1 MWEITLQ
8 QNGKDNEAE
17 FCPEGKYD
25 KERKIKKGYRYS
37 TRSMYGSP
45 CGICYEKRN
54 CAWKSD
60 RCRYNKKRIM
70 VYIL

>member
-37 TRSMYGSP
+37 TCSMYELNQAIAQHLMQGDLQ
-45 CGICYEKRN
+45 EN
-54 CAWKSD
+54 LD
-60 RCRYNKKRIM
+60 R
-70 VYIL
+70 L

>member
-1 MWEITLQ
+1 MWEITLK

-37 TRSMYGSP
+37 TRSMYGLWDLLRKAKL
-45 CGICYEKRN
+45 CMEK
-54 CAWKSD
+54 
-60 RCRYNKKRIM
+60 
-70 VYIL
+70 